1 MENNKS
7 NFKDEL
13 KESPTVNEFLERK
26 ELENMVLKKL
36 LQAIEKDQ
44 EKKLNIIKKSIPA
57 AALISRSFKTGMLK
71 PSTSSPNFIIF
82 FIFILFFIQ

>member
-1 MENNKS
+1 MPHQILDVMENNKS

-44 EKKLNIIKKSIPA
+44 EKKLNIIKKSI
-57 AALISRSFKTGMLK
+57 
-71 PSTSSPNFIIF
+71 
-82 FIFILFFIQ
+82 